1 MQIARQTSL
10 LIAYCLLA
18 GEKSENS
25 EKSSL
30 TEDSEV
36 CYILLELKYFTGTNT
51 FEHAE
56 FKSEMFPLRRH
67 AVFAQTAI
75 LSSLISPQ
83 IFSLLNDTDG

>member
-36 CYILLELKYFTGTNT
+36 CYILLELKYFYGN
-51 FEHAE
+51 
-56 FKSEMFPLRRH
+56 
-67 AVFAQTAI
+67 
-75 LSSLISPQ
+75 
-83 IFSLLNDTDG
+83 